1 MSGAS
6 TFSHNLPTRTR
17 RPSGTGVQLTVIAV
31 AAGIYRC
38 RLPLAVSDT
47 LGRCTWYEADLQ
59 VSDTLG
65 RCTWYEA
72 NLARVSDTS
81 FGLTNLRLS
90 DTQTQKQPHA
100 KRHRHDARRRVSL
113 RRPPARPN
121 GDGHRKMLRA

>member
-1 MSGAS
+1 MGGAS
-6 TFSHNLPTRTR
+6 TFSHNLPTCTR

-31 AAGIYRC
+31 AAGTCRC

-47 LGRCTWYEADLQ
+47 LGRCTWYEANLTG
-59 VSDTLG
+59 VSD
-65 RCTWYEA
+65 A
-72 NLARVSDTS
+72 S

-100 KRHRHDARRRVSL
+100 KRHRHAARRRVSL